1 MSAPDVL
8 PPPDL
13 ANCAKEPIHI
23 PGAIQPHGALIAL
36 DETSLAIVQA
46 SANSPQHLAARP
58 EELLN
63 RPIDQ
68 ILPRRILEKALG
80 ASNLAAELP
89 LNAKVQGKEF
99 DVLLHRA
106 AGLVIVEFEPIDPKR
121 HDFANFYRIVQE
133 ATKRVQE
140 ATDRQA
146 LFDAIATTIAEISGF
161 DRVMVYKFDEE
172 WNGQVVAEKLSAKVD
187 SYLGQ
192 HFPASD
198 IPAQAREL
206 YRRNLL
212 RIIPNSAYEP
222 ARISPGLVDGKAP
235 LDLSDSVL
243 RSVSPIH
250 LEYLRNMGV
259 AASMSISLLRNG
271 QLWGLIA
278 CHHSVPRTLPYNV
291 RVACEMVGQVASA
304 AIARREE
311 REQLDAVVGA
321 QRIQTQFFDYLAQEE
336 NVLDALTK
344 YTPRLLELVNAD
356 GAALCFND
364 GVVLMGTTPD
374 EAQVKGILAWVRTHM
389 DTAVYS
395 THSLRAVYPPA
406 GEFEETASGL
416 LTISLSRDGRN
427 FILWFRPQVVATI
440 DWAGNPEKPVFQE
453 GMRIHPRKSFE
464 TWQQKITGHSLPWRD
479 IDRHA
484 AQELRNAINALI
496 LRRTD
501 RLLRLNAELERKNV
515 DLNSFAYIASHDLQE
530 PLRGIR
536 EYSTFLLEDY
546 GETIDVA
553 GREKLVSLGT
563 LATHMQNLIEAL
575 SDFSRVGRIEIRRQ
589 ENSLEQIVTDAIR
602 TAGSKLDGVDVRVAG
617 DLPVL
622 QCDRVLVQEVLL
634 NLLTNAVKYNDRP
647 EKKIEVGCKPPGEK
661 TPLAIYVKD
670 NGLGIREKHQDDI
683 FKIFRRLHP
692 QERYGGGTGVGLAIC
707 KAIVE
712 RHGGRIWFE
721 SKYGEG
727 TTFFFTLNH

>member
-8 PPPDL
+8 PVPDL
-13 ANCAKEPIHI
+13 ANCAREPIHI
-23 PGAIQPHGALIAL
+23 PGAIQPHGVLIAL
-36 DETSLAIVQA
+36 DESSLAIVQV
-46 SANSPQHLAARP
+46 SENSLNFFGAGPN
-58 EELLN
+58 ELLN

-68 ILPRRILEKALG
+68 ILPRRLLEEALG
-80 ASNLAAELP
+80 ASNLAAEMPLP
-89 LNAKVQGKEF
+89 ISVQGKEF
-99 DVLLHRA
+99 DTLLHRTG
-106 AGLVIVEFEPIDPKR
+106 GLVVMEFEPVDRKR
-121 HDFANFYRIVQE
+121 NFSNFYRTLQD
-133 ATKRVQE
+133 AMNRVQS
-140 ATDRQA
+140 ASDRQV
-146 LFDAIATTIAEISGF
+146 LYDAIARTVAEISGF
-161 DRVMVYKFDEE
+161 NRVMVYKFDQD
-172 WNGQVVAEKLSAKVD
+172 WNGQVVAEKLTAKVD

-212 RIIPNSAYEP
+212 RIIPNSTYEP
-222 ARISPGLVDGKAP
+222 ARIVPGETGGKSP

-271 QLWGLIA
+271 ELWGLIA
-278 CHHSVPRTLPYNV
+278 CHHSTPRTLPYNV
-291 RVACEMVGQVASA
+291 RVACEMIGQVASA
-304 AIARREE
+304 AIGRREE

-321 QRIQTQFFDYLAQEE
+321 QKIQTQFFDYLAQEE

-364 GVVLMGTTPD
+364 GVVLMGATPD
-374 EAQVKGILAWVRTHM
+374 EAQIREILAWVRTHM
-389 DTAVYS
+389 DAAVFS
-395 THSLRAVYPPA
+395 THSLREAYPP
-406 GEFEETASGL
+406 GRDFEETASGL
-416 LTISLSRDGRN
+416 LAISLSREGRN
-427 FILWFRPQVVATI
+427 FILWFRRQVVATI
-440 DWAGNPEKPVFQE
+440 DWAGNPEKPVFQQ
-453 GMRIHPRKSFE
+453 GMRIHPRKSFD
-464 TWQQKITGHSLPWRD
+464 TWKQRVTGQSLQWRE

-536 EYSTFLLEDY
+536 EYSKFLLEDY
-546 GETIDVA
+546 GETIDAA
-553 GREKLVSLGT
+553 GREKLVSLGA
-563 LATHMQNLIEAL
+563 LALHMQNLIESL
-575 SDFSRVGRIEIRRQ
+575 SHFSRVGRIDIRRQ
-589 ENSLEQIVTDAIR
+589 ENSLEQMVTEAIR
-602 TAGSKLDGVDVRVAG
+602 TAGSKLDGVDVRVTKG
-617 DLPVL
+617 LPVV

-634 NLLTNAVKYNDRP
+634 NLLTNAVKYSDRP
-647 EKKIEVGCKPPGEK
+647 EKRIEIGCVPPGEK
-661 TPLAIYVKD
+661 APLAIYVKD
-670 NGLGIREKHQDDI
+670 NGLGIREKHLDDI

-712 RHGGRIWFE
+712 RHGGRIWCE